1 MIYLNL
7 FWTFFKIGLF
17 TFGGGYAMIPLIQS
31 EVVSMGWLTEGEVL
45 DFIAISES
53 TPGPLAI
60 NMATFVGTSQ
70 AGFFGAVC
78 TTLGVVLPSFIVILI
93 IASLFKNIQQ
103 NKWYKGAVAGVVPFV
118 SALIVSTGVLLFIK
132 NIYTNFG
139 SFKETPTINIYA
151 IIISAVVIAI
161 CVCYKKVKKKQLTAI
176 PIIVVS
182 AVLGMILM

>member
-1 MIYLNL
+1 MICLKL

-31 EVVSMGWLTEGEVL
+31 EVVSMGWLTESEVL

-70 AGFFGAVC
+70 AGFLGAVC
-78 TTLGVVLPSFIVILI
+78 ATLGVVLPSFIVILI
-93 IASLFKNIQQ
+93 IASVFKNIRQ
-103 NKWYKGAVAGVVPFV
+103 NKWYKGAVSGVMPFV
-118 SALIVSTGVLLFIK
+118 SALIVSTGLLLFIK
-132 NIYTNFG
+132 NIYVNFG
-139 SFKETPTINIYA
+139 SFKQTPSINIYA
-151 IIISAVVIAI
+151 IIISSVVIAL

-182 AVLGMILM
+182 AILGMILM

>member
-31 EVVSMGWLTEGEVL
+31 EVVSMGWFTEGEVL

-60 NMATFVGTSQ
+60 NMATFVGASQ

-78 TTLGVVLPSFIVILI
+78 TTLGVVLPSLIVILI
-93 IASLFKNIQQ
+93 IASLFKYIQQ

-139 SFKETPTINIYA
+139 SFTEKPSINIYA